1 MPSQQPNPELAKL
14 VNGNTAFAI
23 DLYHAI
29 AKPGE
34 NIFFS
39 PYSISIALA
48 MTFAGAQGETARQ
61 MAAVLHFSVDP
72 MKLPQK
78 FSKLEA
84 LLKTAQHGKG
94 AGVVRRSANA
104 LYPQASFPIL
114 PSFLQV
120 VKKHYGGTI
129 EAMDYHNN
137 AEAAREQINAWVE
150 SETDNKISGLIA
162 LGVLTPLT
170 RLVLVNV
177 IYFKGDWANPFDQ
190 ADTQKADF
198 GVTPDRL
205 VNVEMMNQ
213 TKRFEYGETDQ
224 MQLLRLPYVSDRFSM
239 LLLLPKPETAIE
251 IIESMLSVEQL
262 QAWCNCLRYE
272 SVDVSLP
279 RFKLDVICLLKEVL
293 QKLGMPDAFDDSIAD
308 FSGMGDDLSIASVI
322 HKAFVEVNEKGTEA
336 AAATAVMMVERG
348 ISYPEIFRADRPFC
362 FLIQENSTGSILFM
376 GKLTSPI
383 EG

>member
-1 MPSQQPNPELAKL
+1 MAYQQPNPELAKL

-61 MAAVLHFSVDP
+61 MAEVLHFSVDP

-94 AGVVRRSANA
+94 AGVVLRSANA

-129 EAMDYHNN
+129 EAMDYQNN

-162 LGVLTPLT
+162 PGVLTPLT
-170 RLVLVNV
+170 RLVLVNA
-177 IYFKGDWANPFDQ
+177 IYFKGDWANPFDKT
-190 ADTQKADF
+190 DTQKADF
-198 GVTPDRL
+198 GVTTDRS

-262 QAWCNCLRYE
+262 QAWCNYLGYKN
-272 SVDVSLP
+272 VNVSLP
-279 RFKLDVICLLKEVL
+279 RFKLDVSCLLKKIL
-293 QKLGMPDAFDDSIAD
+293 QQLGMQDAFDDSIAD
-308 FSGMGDDLSIASVI
+308 FSGMADNIFIASVI

-336 AAATAVMMVERG
+336 AAATAVMMLERG
-348 ISYPEIFRADRPFC
+348 ISYPEIFRADRPFL

-376 GKLTSPI
+376 GKLASPI
-383 EG
+383 GG